1 MKEKKLHL
9 NSAANLSNKT
19 GPLLILL
26 HRPSNKKILRNI
38 KLKKA
43 A

>member
-19 GPLLILL
+19 DPLLSKTIGEVFSI
-26 HRPSNKKILRNI
+26 PFLR
-38 KLKKA
+38 
-43 A
+43 